1 MKNWSIIL
9 PYYNEEKFLPGT
21 LESICTQHLKDFTLI
36 LVNNASNDQS
46 EEITKKTLSRYPDID
61 VLYLYEPK
69 PGKTNALQTGL
80 KAVAT
85 PYVATID
92 ADTYYPPYYLHFC
105 NSIFEKHPEIHG
117 VMACDIYAPY
127 EDHKSQKRCRKIY
140 RKSIIFSKQC
150 HAGGYAQTF
159 RTESLRQV
167 GGFDQNVWP
176 YVLMDHEIV
185 HRLLKIGK
193 TYYSS
198 KHWCMP
204 SERRSD
210 RTKVQWNKLEKI
222 LYEYS
227 PYFLKDWFFYSFLK
241 KRFEQRKATITQLRE
256 HKWEK
261 PIDKDA
267 HLS

>member
-21 LESICTQHLKDFTLI
+21 LESICTQKLKDFTLI
-36 LVNNASNDQS
+36 LVNNASSDQS
-46 EEITKKTLSRYPDID
+46 EVIAKKILSQYPDID
-61 VLYLYEPK
+61 VRYLYEPN

-80 KAVAT
+80 QAVTT

-92 ADTYYPPYYLHFC
+92 ADTYYPPYYLWFC
-105 NSIFEKHPEIHG
+105 NTIFEKHPDVVG

-127 EDHKSQKRCRKIY
+127 QDYQSRKRCRKIIL
-140 RKSIIFSKQC
+140 KSKIFRKQC

-167 GGFDQNVWP
+167 GGFDQKIWP

-185 HRLLKIGK
+185 HRLLRVGK
-193 TYYSS
+193 TYYST

-210 RTKVQWNKLEKI
+210 RTKVQWNKLEKN
-222 LYEYS
+222 LYEFT
-227 PYFLKDWFFYSFLK
+227 PFFLKDWFFYSFLR

-261 PIDKDA
+261 NNG
-267 HLS
+267 